1 MFYHADVLAVF
12 SRRCLLGSCLANRG
26 IYGLTGRI
34 GWSWLAEFGKITHI
48 ATIIGTLLLYPA
60 GMLADRYH
68 PLTVVRLG
76 ALVTALI

>member
-1 MFYHADVLAVF
+1 MA
-12 SRRCLLGSCLANRG
+12 
-26 IYGLTGRI
+26 LTGRI